1 MWRISTT
8 ACVLRWAVLSFC
20 LSSCATANKN
30 GRTQWIAP
38 GQVSNLY
45 STVDMRLQMLTV
57 ANAQSPSPTTQCTL
71 AQAFDQQVQR
81 LGAQLARSA
90 FELYPDLKGRVTS
103 FNFSVVDKAQ
113 LGTTSDSTGSVLIFS
128 HTGRLQLSDD
138 SVAFMLAREMGR
150 VIWQHHDEDTAT
162 SISFSILAKF
172 LLFPASAIYSTVAS
186 FAGARAVTASYR
198 SDQLREADT
207 VALALLAKQD
217 WNAQGIAVTLDQ
229 SLTASSGA
237 REITYSDQRWVNDMN
252 ASVAWAEQL
261 AGGLSK
267 PVALSSAGSEPLP
280 PVAQLAELD
289 GIPPVAESA
298 VVEHL
303 PSVLS
308 AAASPT
314 SVASVVDFSA
324 VVKSVS
330 MAQTSLANATAS
342 TPALAR
348 SPELATTQAG
358 ANPIERPAAS
368 AVEKLPQRER
378 RLFVGSTDNRAMLAD
393 YLIDFR
399 TRLRGQ
405 LESAFPTLATRR
417 SIVVTLLIL
426 RDGTVRDV
434 ELDRSSGDSGVDKKV
449 LSALKALGQ
458 LQVLP
463 TAASEAVD
471 VLGVTVKLPIA

>member
-1 MWRISTT
+1 
-8 ACVLRWAVLSFC
+8 
-20 LSSCATANKN
+20 
-30 GRTQWIAP
+30 
-38 GQVSNLY
+38 
-45 STVDMRLQMLTV
+45 MRLQMLTV

-90 FELYPDLKGRVTS
+90 FELYPDLKGRVAS

-207 VALALLAKQD
+207 VALALLAKQE
-217 WNAQGIAVTLDQ
+217 WNAQGIAATLDQ
-229 SLTASSGA
+229 SLTARAGA
-237 REITYSDQRWVNDMN
+237 GEITHSDQRWVTDLN
-252 ASVAWAEQL
+252 ASLAWAEQL
-261 AGGLSK
+261 TAGLPN
-267 PVALSSAGSEPLP
+267 PVAPSSTGAELLP
-280 PVAQLAELD
+280 PAAQLAELD
-289 GIPPVAESA
+289 GLPPVVESA

-308 AAASPT
+308 AAASLT
-314 SVASVVDFSA
+314 SVSSVADFSA
-324 VVKSVS
+324 VVESGS
-330 MAQTSLANATAS
+330 MAQTSLANATSS
-342 TPALAR
+342 TA
-348 SPELATTQAG
+348 ELATMQAG

-368 AVEKLPQRER
+368 TVEKLPQRER

-393 YLIDFR
+393 YLADFR

-405 LESAFPTLATRR
+405 LESAFPSLATRR